1 MEKQWICTV
10 CNYVHEGE
18 TLLEKC
24 PRCKLGKDKFKE
36 LK

>member
-10 CNYVHEGE
+10 CNYVHDGE
-18 TLLEKC
+18 TPPEIC
-24 PRCKLGKDKFKE
+24 PKCKLGKEKFKE